1 MLGIFF
7 RDVARPLQ
15 VLHSTEFQDVKMAEG
30 KRVVVVGNGK
40 SAVDCAVEASKAP
53 GRGKR
58 NLGSGS
64 STHVFR
70 STPGI
75 PKKKDVQNAKN
86 DLKQ

>member
-1 MLGIFF
+1 MT
-7 RDVARPLQ
+7 RSLQ

-58 NLGSGS
+58 NTCISQHS
-64 STHVFR
+64 RHS
-70 STPGI
+70 
-75 PKKKDVQNAKN
+75 KKERCTQT

>member
-1 MLGIFF
+1 MEVSEQGIGIFGH
-7 RDVARPLQ
+7 RDVTCSRWQ

-53 GRGKR
+53 GRAFQKR
-58 NLGSGS
+58 
-64 STHVFR
+64 
-70 STPGI
+70 
-75 PKKKDVQNAKN
+75 KMCKN